1 MYCKILPFVTTG
13 GAQVNSISVSERARA
28 TTFSGCS
35 GTRGLGVVDRSVV
48 LAVVVVSGVVV
59 VGAGV
64 VVGIR
69 SPA

>member
-1 MYCKILPFVTTG
+1 MYCKILPFVTDG

-35 GTRGLGVVDRSVV
+35 GTRGLGI
-48 LAVVVVSGVVV
+48 VVVMTVVVGSGVV

>member
-1 MYCKILPFVTTG
+1 MYCKILPFVTDG
-13 GAQVNSISVSERARA
+13 GAQVSSISVSERARA

-35 GTRGLGVVDRSVV
+35 GNRGLGLVVV
-48 LAVVVVSGVVV
+48 LTVVVGSGVV

-69 SPA
+69 SPT